1 MYLNDVTK
9 YNVKAMHQ
17 ICNHVVMCAFQT
29 SYFND
34 TQGLSRHSEVEDI
47 NGKRM
52 SAITIFSMAINYM
65 WEHLMAALQKQVP
78 DIEQSDVMFVITVP
92 AIWSD
97 ASKQFMREAAVAVRV
112 VLIMN

>member
-1 MYLNDVTK
+1 
-9 YNVKAMHQ
+9 
-17 ICNHVVMCAFQT
+17 MCVLQT
-29 SYFND
+29 FYFMRN
-34 TQGLSRHSEVEDI
+34 QGLSRNTEVDDI

-52 SAITIFSMAINYM
+52 SALTIFSMAINYM
-65 WEHLMAALQKQVP
+65 REHLMTALKKQVT

-112 VLIMN
+112 VLC

>member
-1 MYLNDVTK
+1 VCFTN
-9 YNVKAMHQ
+9 
-17 ICNHVVMCAFQT
+17 ICLIFTVISSIYIIAK
-29 SYFND
+29 
-34 TQGLSRHSEVEDI
+34 QGLSRNTEVDDI

-52 SAITIFSMAINYM
+52 SALTIFSMAINYM
-65 WEHLMAALQKQVP
+65 REHLMTALKNQVT

-112 VLIMN
+112 VLC